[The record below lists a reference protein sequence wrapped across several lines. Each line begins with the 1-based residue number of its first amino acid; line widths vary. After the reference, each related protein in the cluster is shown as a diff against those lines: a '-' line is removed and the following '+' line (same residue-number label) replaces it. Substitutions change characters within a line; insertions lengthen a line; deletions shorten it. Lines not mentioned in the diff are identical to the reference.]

1 MVGGST
7 HGWSRSPWE
16 AVTSV
21 SGVEPADAIGQQ
33 AGSMSDVGRV
43 KISWTLPAIMR
54 QCHRCRKSEDKLDPA
69 SNYAS

>member
-54 QCHRCRKSEDKLDPA
+54 HNFTAFKA
-69 SNYAS
+69 SRLSQRRRNIV